1 MTAPKVNLIRNA
13 LRLALLLAFVVLV
26 PLTVPAC
33 SGGQKA
39 PAAGTETDYMSL
51 FRSGQYARAYEVAS
65 AQSQRTRGYESDR
78 AALYAGMSAHAL
90 DRNTDA
96 VRWLTPVVGS
106 GDREISGNAAATLGL
121 ISQENGDHARAVEL
135 LDKAGD
141 KLSGDESARAM
152 MYAGDSMMRLGQR
165 DQAQKTWEAAR
176 EKVVADVGL
185 RVMIGDR
192 LAGQGPP
199 FDGGRRGTGVSGPTG
214 TSVGSGGFTVQAGAF
229 SNRRTADTTAARLNS
244 IAPARVVTITSSK
257 GQPLHA
263 VRLGRFRTR
272 AEADQVR
279 VRVGKDARVVA
290 AE

>member
-13 LRLALLLAFVVLV
+13 LGLALMLAFGVLV
-26 PLTVPAC
+26 PLTLPAC
-33 SGGQKA
+33 SSGQKA
-39 PAAGTETDYMSL
+39 APAGGETDYMSL
-51 FRSGQYARAYEVAS
+51 FRSGQYGRAYEVAS

-96 VRWLTPVVGS
+96 VRWLTTVVNS

-121 ISQENGDHARAVEL
+121 IAQENGDHARAIEL

-199 FDGGRRGTGVSGPTG
+199 FRSGGTTAGTGSTPSG
-214 TSVGSGGFTVQAGAF
+214 VGGFTVQAGAF